1 MSAQPYISFVTYGR
15 NDGYTADY
23 VRRVGRAVRCLAHQL
38 ERAELASEIIISEWN
53 PPKDRPLLIEA
64 LDIPAGLRHVTIAG
78 VITGAEHHKHFIG
91 ADEVGIHVTEAANV
105 GLRRARGEFI
115 VGKSSDTFYSPE
127 VIAKIAARNLRQDT
141 IYRVDRHD
149 VFIDDPA
156 LWDLPDDAMLE
167 KFSTMPG
174 NIHGWIQQS
183 PEWGLRDLHTNACG
197 DFTLMAAHYWKA
209 LRGYPRDP
217 TVLALDSD
225 SLVLHAAAA
234 LGATECRW
242 PESCRVYKPAH
253 SNMSAARVQQLW
265 SPWQQRLDRYLQ
277 KRGNIRTA
285 HWLRRKF
292 DYPKRK
298 VRRVGSVTAASIER
312 NFVVPARQWNEGVP
326 YRPSQEEN
334 WGLGDQRLETAR
346 ALPRRVGRRRASRVS
361 ARRCGSRLRT
371 ARSGCRSA
379 RTGTAPAAA
388 R

>member
-23 VRRVGRAVRCLAHQL
+23 VLRVARAVRCLARQL
-38 ERAELASEIIISEWN
+38 ERAALASEIIISEWN
-53 PPKDRPLLIEA
+53 PPKDRPLLIET
-64 LDIPAGLRHVTIAG
+64 LDIPGDLQHVTIAG
-78 VITGAEHHKHFIG
+78 VITGVEHHRHFQG

-127 VIAKIAARNLRQDT
+127 VIGRIAGRDLRKDT

-149 VFIDDPA
+149 VFIDDPT
-156 LWDLPDDAMLE
+156 LWDLPDEVMLE
-167 KFSTMPG
+167 KFATMPG
-174 NIHGWIQQS
+174 NVHGWIQQS

-197 DFTLMAAHYWKA
+197 DFTLMAARYWKE

-234 LGATECRW
+234 LGATEHRW

-253 SNMSAARVQQLW
+253 SNMNAARVQQLW
-265 SPWQQRLDRYLQ
+265 SPWQQRLDRYLL
-277 KRGNIRTA
+277 KRGNVRA
-285 HWLRRKF
+285 ANWLRRKF

-298 VRRVGSVTAASIER
+298 VRRVGSITAASIER
-312 NFVVPARQWNEGVP
+312 NFVIPARRWNEGAP

-334 WGLGDQRLETAR
+334 WGLADQRLETRLLSHAAWDDG
-346 ALPRRVGRRRASRVS
+346 ALAG
-361 ARRCGSRLRT
+361 
-371 ARSGCRSA
+371 
-379 RTGTAPAAA
+379 
-388 R
+388 